1 MKYRLSASL
10 LAIALLVAPA
20 VAQTATAVADD
31 YAEEMVGAEAE
42 ALEGDCEAEEALE
55 EAEETISPAAKAAL
69 EQTRVRMEQLAD
81 MLASVVDAASAEAMA
96 PRIVEAFDSLKYAD
110 FSSLAE
116 EDEEMVAAEFAED
129 MVARLDAEL
138 ERLSDAGFYG
148 NPQLLQF
155 FSASEGTP
163 DSAPAKEVDFP
174 EEREVDIP
182 AQEAGTE
189 SVRS

>member
-31 YAEEMVGAEAE
+31 YAEEMVDAEAE

-55 EAEETISPAAKAAL
+55 EEEETISPAAKAAL

-116 EDEEMVAAEFAED
+116 EDEELVAAEFAED

-163 DSAPAKEVDFP
+163 DSAPAKEVDVT
-174 EEREVDIP
+174 EEKEVDIP